1 MKLKLKTYNS
11 ENTSINSIPTIS
23 ININGVFRINEA
35 AVNLLC
41 IKHDSKISFH
51 QDTEE
56 LEDWYLSIDAEKGF
70 KFNKDN
76 SRPNM
81 YSRITPVYKLFSECF
96 DCKSFKFRISD
107 ETIEEGGVIYFPII
121 TKNNLINNKK

>member
-1 MKLKLKTYNS
+1 MKLKTYNS
-11 ENTSINSIPTIS
+11 QNTGLNSIPMLS
-23 ININGVFRINEA
+23 ININGVFRINEC
-35 AVNLLC
+35 AVNLLE
-41 IKHDSKISFH
+41 IKDNSKISFH

-56 LEDWYLSIDAEKGF
+56 SEDWYLSIDDEKGF

-107 ETIEEGGVIYFPII
+107 EVVKDGDVIYFPII